1 MEIII
6 MSTVD
11 SSIQINRPVEAV
23 YAFLTQFENQK
34 LLQPGI
40 TAVTLHGPLAVGT
53 RYTQQGQ
60 VMGRNFSTENE
71 IVALEPNKKLSIK
84 TLAAPPASPVTNTYS
99 LEAAGGGTLVT
110 TTMDAVMGGMPGF
123 ENMIK
128 QQLKAA
134 LDSGNAALKKALEAQ

>member
-1 MEIII
+1 

-23 YAFLTQFENQK
+23 FAFLSNLENQK
-34 LLQPGI
+34 LIQPGI
-40 TAVTLHGPLAVGT
+40 TAVTLNGPMAVGA
-53 RYTQQGQ
+53 RYTLQGQ

-84 TLAAPPASPVTNTYS
+84 TLAPPPASPVTNTYT
-99 LEAAGGGTLVT
+99 LESAAGGTLLT
-110 TTMDAVMGGMPGF
+110 TTMDAVMGGVPGF

-128 QQLKAA
+128 QQLKNA
-134 LDSGNAALKKALEAQ
+134 LDSGNATLKKLMEA